1 MMKYTALILLPLLL
15 LTTFAAAQRGPVRRD
30 PMTDK
35 EVDQMREYRDQADK
49 RVHLM
54 VTIIQK
60 RMDELAKMEKNP
72 AALKPSERGAT
83 THDLLEDISNLI
95 DEFDDNVETFLNEQ
109 DDIRKQLN
117 EAVTME
123 TALLNQLNAIKTSD
137 ADKPWFSDFSFQLN
151 DAIDAVNGS
160 LQSNKDASVEDEKIV
175 KAKKEKEKADEK
187 AKQSG
192 KPKS

>member
-1 MMKYTALILLPLLL
+1 MKITASILLLLL
-15 LTTFAAAQRGPVRRD
+15 LTTFAAAQVGQTRRD

-60 RMDELAKMEKNP
+60 RMDELAKLEKTPIAVKP
-72 AALKPSERGAT
+72 AERGGA
-83 THDLLEDISNLI
+83 THDLLEDITNLI
-95 DEFDDNVETFLNEQ
+95 DEFDDNIDTFLNEQ

-123 TALLNQLNAIKTSD
+123 TALLAQLNAIKASD

-151 DAIDAVNGS
+151 DAIEAVTGS
-160 LQSNKDASVEDEKIV
+160 LQSNKDAIAQDEKIV
-175 KAKKEKEKADEK
+175 KAKKEKEKKQEK
-187 AKQSG
+187 ARQ
-192 KPKS
+192 PKWR

>member
-1 MMKYTALILLPLLL
+1 MKITASILLLLL
-15 LTTFAAAQRGPVRRD
+15 LTTFAAAQVGQTRRD

-60 RMDELAKMEKNP
+60 RMDELAKLEKTPTAVKP
-72 AALKPSERGAT
+72 AERGGA
-83 THDLLEDISNLI
+83 THDLLEDITNLI
-95 DEFDDNVETFLNEQ
+95 DEFDDNIDTFLNEQ

-123 TALLNQLNAIKTSD
+123 TALLAHLNAIKTSD
-137 ADKPWFSDFSFQLN
+137 AGKPWFSDYSFQLN
-151 DAIDAVNGS
+151 DAIEAVTGS
-160 LQSNKDASVEDEKIV
+160 LQSNKDAIAQDEKIV
-175 KAKKEKEKADEK
+175 KAKKEKEKEQEK
-187 AKQSG
+187 ARQ
-192 KPKS
+192 PR